1 MDKKEQI
8 KFASLALGCKTNQY
22 ELDAL
27 NDEAAAAGFQTVAA
41 DAVADVYVLNSCTV
55 TAEAGRK
62 CRQMLRRFRKQN
74 PEALIVC
81 SGCHSE
87 LYDLGS
93 LCDLSIGTVGR
104 SQLLDEIIAR
114 LAEAEAPDAEPLR
127 QERFVVETENPLW
140 RQYEELSGTAYAE
153 ETRAYLKIQDGCD
166 NRCSYCATTLAR
178 GPARSRRPEAIIREA
193 ERLVAANYG
202 ELVLT
207 GTNLNS
213 YACDWQR
220 HDPESPGLIDLLE
233 ELNRIPGLIRLRLS
247 SIDAAGIISD
257 EFMKRYAGMER
268 ACPHFHLSL
277 QSGSN
282 KILQAMR
289 RRDTRESF
297 RMAVQTIR
305 KYLPE
310 AGISTD
316 IIVGFPGETEEDFQ
330 ETMDFCEEMN
340 FMRIHVFRFSRR
352 EDTAAYD
359 MPDQLHGDIKRER
372 AERMHALAEQL
383 AHRAID
389 KSLGESRSVLA
400 ERDDELGRWHGYTED
415 YLPAIILP
423 DKVGAISRGDLLKVR
438 LCERCD
444 SFVIAR
450 VSD

>member
-1 MDKKEQI
+1 MNNKDQI

-22 ELDAL
+22 EMDAL
-27 NDEAAAAGFQTVAA
+27 NNEAAAAGFQLVPA
-41 DAVADVYVLNSCTV
+41 DDAADVYVLNSCTV

-87 LYDLGS
+87 LYDLGP

-104 SQLLDEIIAR
+104 SKLLAAIISK
-114 LAEAEAPDAEPLR
+114 LTEAESPDRASLQ
-127 QERFVVETENPLW
+127 QERFLVESGNPLW
-140 RQYEELSGTAYAE
+140 KQYEELPGTAYAE

-178 GPARSRRPEAIIREA
+178 GPARSRQPEAILREA
-193 ERLVAANYG
+193 GELVAAKYG

-220 HDPESPGLIDLLE
+220 IDPEAPGLIELLE
-233 ELNRIPGLIRLRLS
+233 DLSRIPGLIRLRLS

-257 EFMKRYAGMER
+257 EFMERYARIER

-277 QSGSN
+277 QSGSDR
-282 KILQAMR
+282 ILRAMR

-297 RMAVQTIR
+297 RGAVQTIR
-305 KYLPE
+305 KYLPA

-316 IIVGFPGETEEDFQ
+316 IIVGFPGETEEDFRD
-330 ETMDFCEEMN
+330 TMDFCEEMD

-352 EDTAAYD
+352 EDTPAYD
-359 MPDQLHGDIKRER
+359 MPDQVHGDVKRER
-372 AERMHALAEQL
+372 AERMHTLAEKL
-383 AHRAID
+383 ARRAID
-389 KSLGESRSVLA
+389 RSLGETRKVLA
-400 ERDDELGRWHGYTED
+400 ERDDESGRWHGYTED
-415 YLPAIILP
+415 YLPAVVLP
-423 DKVGAISRGDLLKVR
+423 DTSRVISRGDLLKVR
-438 LCERCD
+438 LCEGCD

>member
-1 MDKKEQI
+1 MNLKEQI
-8 KFASLALGCKTNQY
+8 RFASLALGCKTNQY
-22 ELDAL
+22 EMDAL
-27 NDEAAAAGFQTVAA
+27 NNEAAAAGLQLVSA
-41 DAVADVYVLNSCTV
+41 DDLADVYVLNSCTV

-81 SGCHSE
+81 CGCHSE

-93 LCDLSIGTVGR
+93 LSDLSIGTVGR
-104 SQLLDEIIAR
+104 SKLLAAIMSK
-114 LAEAEAPDAEPLR
+114 LAEAEDPDTVSLR
-127 QERFVVETENPLW
+127 QERFAADSGNPLW
-140 RQYEELSGTAYAE
+140 GQYEELPGTAYAE

-178 GPARSRRPEAIIREA
+178 GPARSRQPEAILREA
-193 ERLVAANYG
+193 EQLVEAKYG

-213 YACDWQR
+213 YACEWQR
-220 HDPESPGLIDLLE
+220 NDPEAPGLIELLE

-247 SIDAAGIISD
+247 SLDAAGIITD
-257 EFMKRYAGMER
+257 KFMERYAKIER

-277 QSGSN
+277 QSGSDR
-282 KILQAMR
+282 ILRAMR

-297 RMAVQTIR
+297 RRAVQTVR
-305 KYLPE
+305 KYLPA

-316 IIVGFPGETEEDFQ
+316 IIVAFPGETEEDFRD
-330 ETMDFCEEMN
+330 TLDFCEEMD

-359 MPDQLHGDIKRER
+359 LPDQLPGDVKRER
-372 AERMHALAEQL
+372 AERMHELAEKL
-383 AHRAID
+383 GRRAID
-389 KSLGESRSVLA
+389 RSLGEIREVLA
-400 ERDDELGRWHGYTED
+400 EREDELGRWHGYTED
-415 YLPAIILP
+415 YLPAVVLP
-423 DKVGAISRGDLLKVR
+423 DADRPVSRGDLLKVR
-438 LCERCD
+438 LSERCD

-450 VSD
+450 VCD